1 MSEPIQH
8 FDLPKVS
15 GFAGDRVLVT
25 TPSSS
30 LKIPGGSPVRDL
42 RLQVGPIARWG
53 DDNLFP
59 QNVITDIS
67 TTSII
72 PAVLD
77 KKVDLLTSGG
87 IGYGFE
93 ELNTKT
99 GTVRV
104 NPVKIPAIDDWME
117 DTNASLFV
125 YEAAR
130 DYYTYYNIFP
140 EIIMGRGKDRVVAI
154 ECKDAS
160 FVRLGVMNDRG
171 DIPLAYLAD
180 WGHGATLASVDA
192 TLTALNP
199 YFRTAEQAM
208 QLGKSRYIL
217 PIRLLDRGRHYYG
230 ISPWNGLRVS
240 GWLDVAK
247 RIPQLKMQLLKTL
260 MHLRYHFV
268 VAPEYWPAKY
278 PDWDKKNP
286 PDKLE
291 IMKNEV
297 EAFDKWA
304 KGADGQA
311 GTFWSSK
318 YRTSTD
324 KPAEDLVTINEMKMS
339 LPEGA
344 YLQDAQEAEFIIC
357 RDLQL
362 EPSLMGISPSKSGS
376 SPGSGSQGRVART
389 NHILDNKRAA
399 DMVLKPFQLAAKI
412 NGWPHGLKFF
422 FNNYYAATLDD
433 SLKVGDMNSPR
444 AEL

>member
-1 MSEPIQH
+1 MSHHIQH
-8 FDLPKVS
+8 FNLPAVS
-15 GFAGDRVLVT
+15 GFAGRRVLAT
-25 TPSSS
+25 TPSSV
-30 LKIPGGSPVRDL
+30 LKYPSGSPVLDRRPQTGGL
-42 RLQVGPIARWG
+42 AYWG

-59 QNVITDIS
+59 QNVIRDIS

-72 PAVLD
+72 PAVID

-93 ELNTKT
+93 ELNPKS
-99 GTVRV
+99 GTLRIR
-104 NPVKIPAIDDWME
+104 PVKIKEIDNWME
-117 DTNASLFV
+117 DTNAALFA

-140 EIIMGRGKDRVVAI
+140 ELIMGRAKDRVVQL

-160 FVRLGVMNDRG
+160 FVRLGTMDERG
-171 DIPLAYLAD
+171 DISLAYLAD
-180 WGHGATLASVDA
+180 WGNGARVGDADA
-192 TLTALNP
+192 TVTALNP
-199 YFRTAEQAM
+199 YFRTAEQAV
-208 QLGKSRYIL
+208 QLRRPRYIL

-247 RIPQLKMQLLKTL
+247 RIPQLKMQLLKSL

-278 PDWDKKNP
+278 PDWDKKDAP
-286 PDKLE
+286 EKLD
-291 IMKNEV
+291 IMKSEV

-324 KPAEDLVTINEMKMS
+324 KAAEDLVTINEMKMA

-399 DMVLKPFQLAAKI
+399 DMCLKAFQVVARI
-412 NGWPHGLKFF
+412 NNWPAGLKFF

-433 SLKVGDMNSPR
+433 SLKVGDMNSPS
-444 AEL
+444 AQL